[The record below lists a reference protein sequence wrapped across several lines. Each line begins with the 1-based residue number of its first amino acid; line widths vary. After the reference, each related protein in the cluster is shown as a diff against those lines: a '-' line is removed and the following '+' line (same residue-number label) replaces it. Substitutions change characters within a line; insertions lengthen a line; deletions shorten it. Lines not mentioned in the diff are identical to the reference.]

1 MGNVQERPSEI
12 IQRERKQ
19 LVEVLKNDSAILLD
33 GLMARGI
40 ITGSE
45 YESLDA
51 MDDPERIVR
60 RILLIV
66 QKKGDFACQ
75 ELLKC
80 ASEIH
85 PSNSRDP
92 YWNWKLTPEG
102 YSHYHQRS
110 HDSCCVNDQR
120 KTSCGGTCIGT
131 PNPADEDKTD
141 GVEGSQG
148 PAAAELDAL
157 EDQESSKDPES
168 EPQSPED
175 ESINEVLEE
184 PEPEDESV
192 NEVLEEPEPQ
202 SPENNDLLEW
212 SVEPEPE
219 YEGVIEDDGEGAAA
233 EEDF

>member
-1 MGNVQERPSEI
+1 MGNIQDRPSEM

-19 LVEVLKNDSAILLD
+19 LVEVLKNDSVILLD

-40 ITGSE
+40 ITVSE

-51 MDDPERIVR
+51 MNDPEHVVR

-66 QKKGDFACQ
+66 QKKGEFACQ

-85 PSNSRDP
+85 PYDSRDP

-102 YSHYHQRS
+102 YSHHHHRS
-110 HDSCCVNDQR
+110 HDSCCTNDQR
-120 KTSCGGTCIGT
+120 KISCGGTCIGV
-131 PNPADEDKTD
+131 PNPADEDKTGD
-141 GVEGSQG
+141 MERSQDSE
-148 PAAAELDAL
+148 AAELDTL
-157 EDQESSKDPES
+157 EDQESSKDPEPES
-168 EPQSPED
+168 QSPE
-175 ESINEVLEE
+175 
-184 PEPEDESV
+184 EDESA

-202 SPENNDLLEW
+202 SPGNNDLSEW
-212 SVEPEPE
+212 YVEPEPE
-219 YEGVIEDDGEGAAA
+219 HGEVVEDEGEGADA